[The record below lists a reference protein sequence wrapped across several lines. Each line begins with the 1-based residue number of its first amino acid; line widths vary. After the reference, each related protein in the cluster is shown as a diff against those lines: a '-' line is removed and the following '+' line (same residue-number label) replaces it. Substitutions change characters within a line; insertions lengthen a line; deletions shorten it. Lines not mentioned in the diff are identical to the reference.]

1 MNKLSIVV
9 PCHNEEAAIPIF
21 YDETKKC
28 LKQLV
33 GKIVDQAEFI
43 FVDDGS
49 SDDTLSVLQKLSVQ
63 DECVH
68 YISFSRNFG
77 KEAALYAGL
86 NKACGNYIAVLD
98 VDLQDPPSLIQQML
112 EAVMNEGFDCAATRR
127 VSRKGEPPI
136 RSFFARKFYKIMG
149 ALSNVEVVDGA
160 RDFRV
165 MTKKYRDAVL
175 TLCERSRFSKGLFPW
190 VGFKTKW
197 FEYENIER
205 CAGSTKWSFWK
216 LFLYSIDGIT
226 AFSTKPLSLAS
237 ILGILE
243 FVVASLMIMFLIVRK
258 LIFGDPVAGW
268 ASTVCIVLFTTGLNL
283 LTIGILG
290 QYVAKI
296 YVEVKQRPIFIV
308 KEEK

>member
-1 MNKLSIVV
+1 MSKLSIVV

-86 NKACGNYIAVLD
+86 NKACGNYVAVLD

-205 CAGSTKWSFWK
+205 CAGSTKWSFWN

-243 FVVASLMIMFLIVRK
+243 FVVAALMIVFLIVRK

>member
-1 MNKLSIVV
+1 MSKLSVVV
-9 PCHNEEAAIPIF
+9 PCYNEELAIPIF
-21 YDETKKC
+21 YEETKKC
-28 LKQLV
+28 LLNII
-33 GKIVDQAEFI
+33 GKMVEQVEFI
-43 FVDDGS
+43 FIDDGS
-49 SDDTLSVLQKLSVQ
+49 SDNTLSVLQGLSAQ

-98 VDLQDPPSLIQQML
+98 VDLQDPPSLIRQML
-112 EAVMNEGFDCAATRR
+112 EAIMNEDFDCAATRR

-136 RSFFARKFYKIMG
+136 RSFFARKFYKVMG
-149 ALSNVEVVDGA
+149 ALSNIEVVDGA

-226 AFSTKPLSLAS
+226 AFSTKPLSFAS

-243 FVVASLMIMFLIVRK
+243 FIIAFLMIIFLVIRK

-268 ASTVCIVLFTTGLNL
+268 ASTVCIVLFTTGLNF

-290 QYVAKI
+290 QYIAKI

-308 KEEK
+308 AEEK

>member
-9 PCHNEEAAIPIF
+9 PCYNEEAAIPIF
-21 YDETKKC
+21 YEETKKC
-28 LKQLV
+28 LKQIV
-33 GKIVDQAEFI
+33 GKIVEQAEFI

-49 SDDTLSVLQKLSVQ
+49 SDDTLSVLQKLSIQ

-98 VDLQDPPSLIQQML
+98 VDLQDPPSLIQPML
-112 EAVMNEGFDCAATRR
+112 ETIINEKYDCAATRR
-127 VSRKGEPPI
+127 VTRKGEPPI
-136 RSFFARKFYKIMG
+136 RSFFARNFYKIM
-149 ALSNVEVVDGA
+149 ASLSNVEVVDGA

-205 CAGSTKWSFWK
+205 CTGSTKWSFWK
-216 LFLYSIDGIT
+216 LFLYSIDGIV

-243 FVVASLMIMFLIVRK
+243 FIIASFMIVFLIIRK

-290 QYVAKI
+290 QYIAKI
-296 YVEVKQRPIFIV
+296 YVEVKQRPIFIIS
-308 KEEK
+308 EEK